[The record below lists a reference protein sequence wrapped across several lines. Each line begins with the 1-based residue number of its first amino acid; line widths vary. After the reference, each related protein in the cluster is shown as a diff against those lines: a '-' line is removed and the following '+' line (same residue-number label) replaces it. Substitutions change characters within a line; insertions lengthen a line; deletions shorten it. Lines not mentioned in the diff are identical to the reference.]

1 MKTYNYFST
10 ERLTL
15 RPTSIEDAPFIIELL
30 NSPLWIQNI
39 GDRNVYSISAAEN
52 YIKTKMLPQ
61 LEMLGYGNYTVIRN
75 SDDALMGTVGLYDRA
90 GTEGIDIGFAFLPQY
105 FGQAYAFESAQR
117 IMEAAVQE
125 FGLKIIGGYTLP
137 SNKASQKLLEKLGL
151 KFVDIRK
158 IPNDK
163 EDIMYYEYRID

>member
-1 MKTYNYFST
+1 MKTYKYFST

-15 RPTSIEDAPFIIELL
+15 RPTSIEDAPFIVELL

-39 GDRNVYSISAAEN
+39 GDRNVYNVSAAEN

-75 SDDALMGTVGLYDRA
+75 SDNALMGTVGLYDRA

-105 FGQAYAFESAQR
+105 FGQGYAFESAQR

-151 KFVDIRK
+151 KFVDMLK

-163 EDIMYYEYRID
+163 EEIMYYKYRLD